1 MKISFLAILLF
12 LISTNFAFS
21 QDYPVRNDSSLIK
34 KHRIRSISTI
44 FNSISEA
51 ERYDSMEVGKVEF
64 DKNGNILR
72 EKYFRLFDV
81 MLYSQEYT
89 YKYDK
94 KGRLIEEIENYKDQ
108 PQNKEDSAKLNFLGY
123 TDRTSKLTY
132 KYDKENRLIETLEF
146 LKKEDKEPSLST
158 KFEYNDKGN
167 KIKAIFKHLN
177 APQQTSLNNRIEN
190 YKYDENNNLIET
202 KMTWTTTETASTTT
216 YLYDSLGNMI
226 SESTLHYNG
235 RENKRLFFY
244 ENGKLKR
251 RETHNLGNEDYNTK
265 KEYEYSED
273 GCLIQCKS
281 TYGKNGERQSIITFD
296 CNKKGILSSE
306 YWYKDSSTKQK
317 AFSFETTYTY
327 FE

>member
-1 MKISFLAILLF
+1 MSI
-12 LISTNFAFS
+12 NFAFS

-34 KHRIRSISTI
+34 KHRIRSITTI
-44 FNSISEA
+44 FNSISDV

-94 KGRLIEEIENYKDQ
+94 KGRLIEKTEFQKDY
-108 PQNKEDSAKLNFLGY
+108 PQSDKDKKTLDFLNSMLDDSN
-123 TDRTSKLTY
+123 DTSKLVY
-132 KYDKENRLIETLEF
+132 KYDTENRLIEILEF

-158 KFEYNDKGN
+158 KFAYDEKGN
-167 KIKAIFKHLN
+167 KVKAIFKHLN

-202 KMTWTTTETASTTT
+202 KMKWTTTETASTTT
-216 YLYDSLGNMI
+216 YVYDSLGKMI

-244 ENGKLKR
+244 KNGKLKR

-281 TYGKNGERQSIITFD
+281 TYGKNGERQSVITFN

-306 YWYKDSSTKQK
+306 YWYKDSGTEQK